1 MAGECAE
8 CSSKKRMLSLQRS
21 AVSHQPVEGVPPIV
35 HDVLRSP
42 GQPLDS
48 ATRAFVEPRFG
59 HDFSQVRVHTDAT

>member
-1 MAGECAE
+1 MSGECAE
-8 CSSKKRMLSLQRS
+8 CSSKKVTLRRRS
-21 AVSHQPVEGVPPIV
+21 ANQTEPSTVPPIV